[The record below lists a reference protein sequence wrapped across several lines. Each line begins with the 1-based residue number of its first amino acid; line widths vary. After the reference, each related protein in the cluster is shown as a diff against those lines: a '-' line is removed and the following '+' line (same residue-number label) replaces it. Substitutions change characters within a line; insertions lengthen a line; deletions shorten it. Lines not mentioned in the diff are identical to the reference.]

1 MAAMR
6 PTPGRSAA
14 SPTAR
19 STCASPTEQ
28 RGELLE
34 LSERQQAIAGMKE
47 LWLSKTRVL
56 PSRRVWPLWLPR
68 PDLGP
73 PAAKVRDGS
82 RAAEAPLAERTSG
95 FGSNIKHRERRGW
108 GAKQPVLPTEELW
121 QLHLRD
127 PSLIRPLPIS
137 QLRRKPSPNAH
148 DPKLPP

>member
-108 GAKQPVLPTEELW
+108 APSCHSSSLKQGSA
-121 QLHLRD
+121 QGH
-127 PSLIRPLPIS
+127 S
-137 QLRRKPSPNAH
+137 RRFEDTASSSA
-148 DPKLPP
+148 